1 MGSTQW
7 GSFLHNEAKGHMPSL
22 PKTAV
27 SEVGGREQSLIQQ
40 QLLLIFLSLYR
51 SLAGRNLYRN
61 ASKNILKTWPPLM
74 RKLSGDSCPHQ
85 LQTWL
90 LQFDGLRSW
99 CSTETAIC
107 SGEQAR
113 GLICT
118 NCFQHIL
125 LNTNKF
131 NFTSHWRSLSPPVW
145 PGDNVEAA
153 FTTSATALDAS
164 TKQTCL
170 PCTCISWYCFLWSCK
185 CKTMGQSLSVLLQI
199 TYHPTGMFN
208 KNFTGT
214 ALNKLWR
221 IQNAS
226 SKKSQPRDHKRECGL
241 SKKMSERWQPPSS
254 DIVPIRY
261 CSFGLRDWGYLWKWG
276 QKRFGL
282 LDAGKGRPSNLK

>member
-125 LNTNKF
+125 LNTKKF

-170 PCTCISWYCFLWSCK
+170 QQRLALASPGIAFSGPANVKPWASPCQCYSRLPTIQQGCLIRILQEPHSNFEEFKMLPQRSH
-185 CKTMGQSLSVLLQI
+185 SLVI
-199 TYHPTGMFN
+199 TKEN
-208 KNFTGT
+208 
-214 ALNKLWR
+214 
-221 IQNAS
+221 
-226 SKKSQPRDHKRECGL
+226 
-241 SKKMSERWQPPSS
+241 
-254 DIVPIRY
+254 VV
-261 CSFGLRDWGYLWKWG
+261 
-276 QKRFGL
+276 
-282 LDAGKGRPSNLK
+282 